1 MSHHLATEFAP
12 APART
17 GWARV
22 LGVALTAL
30 VLVPAVLGVLFVV
43 SRPSITY
50 RIGNGVIE
58 IHGGESILASRRSY
72 PLASVTGWREVRL
85 GRGRRTAGTGLPG
98 LCAGYFS
105 YDGVGK
111 VWQVTNCS
119 RDVLLLEVAGEDRPV
134 LVTPPDRAAFLAALQ
149 ERRDGDFSPPPYR
162 QPAWWLVFKVLLVV
176 GTLPVAVYVGM
187 AFFFA
192 SRRLRYRV
200 GGGELEVQL
209 LLLRKRFPI
218 TGLHARRCTPTRALK
233 WGGTGMPGYC
243 AGSFS
248 VDGTSTRVYA
258 SAIRREGVLL
268 EGGPRLFVT
277 PADID
282 GFLAAL
288 RANGARID
296 A

>member
-1 MSHHLATEFAP
+1 MSHHLANEFAP

-17 GWARV
+17 GWSRA

-30 VLVPAVLGVLFVV
+30 VLVPAVFGVLFVV

-50 RIGNGVIE
+50 RIRNGVLE
-58 IHGGESILASRRSY
+58 IHGGESILASHRSY

-85 GRGRRTAGTGLPG
+85 GHGRRTAGTGLPG

-111 VWQVTNCS
+111 VWQVTDCS
-119 RDVLLLEVAGEDRPV
+119 PDVLLLDVAGEDRPV

-149 ERRDGDFSPPPYR
+149 GRRDGDFSPPPYT
-162 QPAWWLVFKVLLVV
+162 QPAWWMLFKVLLVV
-176 GTLPVAVYVGM
+176 GTLPAAIYVGT
-187 AFFFA
+187 AFFLA

-209 LLLRKRFPI
+209 LLLRKRFPV
-218 TGLHARRCTPTRALK
+218 TGLRARRYTPTRALK

-248 VDGTSTRVYA
+248 VDGVSTRVYA
-258 SAIRREGVLL
+258 SAIKREGVLL
-268 EGGPRLFVT
+268 DDEPRLFVT

-282 GFLAAL
+282 GFLAVL
-288 RANGARID
+288 RANGVRID